1 MPIQIIKFKEGKKG
15 GEALKSFT
23 FNDEAEKKRTGQKDR
38 ESYWRERRRIR
49 RESLQMPRQESFQK
63 EVVVLLVNDSEK
75 QLQIEK
81 SLDFAVTA
89 SS

>member
-1 MPIQIIKFKEGKKG
+1 M
-15 GEALKSFT
+15 
-23 FNDEAEKKRTGQKDR
+23 
-38 ESYWRERRRIR
+38 
-49 RESLQMPRQESFQK
+49 QMPRQESFQK